1 MQMMV
6 EPKEAKYTPRHM
18 KTQDTEAVNLNRLR
32 ELVDQLPE
40 GTILSVNLEE
50 VDAYGQEEK

>member
-1 MQMMV
+1 
-6 EPKEAKYTPRHM
+6 M
-18 KTQDTEAVNLNRLR
+18 KTRDTEEVDLKRLR

-50 VDAYGQEEK
+50 VVFDGQEDG

>member
-1 MQMMV
+1 MMV
-6 EPKEAKYTPRHM
+6 EPKELEYEPRHM
-18 KTQDTEAVNLNRLR
+18 KTKDIETVDLKQLR

-50 VDAYGQEEK
+50 VADGQKNG

>member
-6 EPKEAKYTPRHM
+6 EPKELEYEPRHM
-18 KTQDTEAVNLNRLR
+18 KTKDTEAVDLKQLR

-50 VDAYGQEEK
+50 VADGQEDG

>member
-1 MQMMV
+1 MKV
-6 EPKEAKYTPRHM
+6 EPKEPEYEPRHM
-18 KTQDTEAVNLNRLR
+18 KTKDIETVDLKQLR

-50 VDAYGQEEK
+50 VADGQKDG

>member
-1 MQMMV
+1 MMV

>member
-6 EPKEAKYTPRHM
+6 EPKEPEYEPRHM
-18 KTQDTEAVNLNRLR
+18 KTKDIETVDLKQLR

-50 VDAYGQEEK
+50 VADGQKDG

>member
-1 MQMMV
+1 MMV
-6 EPKEAKYTPRHM
+6 EPKELEYEPRHM
-18 KTQDTEAVNLNRLR
+18 KTKDTEAADLKQLR

-50 VDAYGQEEK
+50 VADGQKDG

>member
-1 MQMMV
+1 
-6 EPKEAKYTPRHM
+6 M
-18 KTQDTEAVNLNRLR
+18 KTKDIETVDLKQLR

-50 VDAYGQEEK
+50 VANGQKDG

>member
-1 MQMMV
+1 MMI
-6 EPKEAKYTPRHM
+6 EPKEPEYAPRHM
-18 KTQDTEAVNLNRLR
+18 KTRDTEEVDLKRLR

-50 VDAYGQEEK
+50 VVFDGQEDG